1 MKLQLK
7 WWRQGNR
14 NIEVAA
20 SGRLYVNKQLS
31 QEEIHLPW
39 EEIRLDENWLGQVYL
54 SSRDCIMWLQPFFF
68 PPRRP
73 SGDFLADPVHALFP
87 GRLRSL
93 IGACEQLWW
102 NSIDLAELIKGK
114 GVQSN

>member
-20 SGRLYVNKQLS
+20 SGHLYVNKQLS

-54 SSRDCIMWLQPFFF
+54 SSRDCIMWLQPFF
-68 PPRRP
+68 
-73 SGDFLADPVHALFP
+73 SLPVGHLGISWLILFM
-87 GRLRSL
+87 LFSL
-93 IGACEQLWW
+93 GA
-102 NSIDLAELIKGK
+102 
-114 GVQSN
+114 